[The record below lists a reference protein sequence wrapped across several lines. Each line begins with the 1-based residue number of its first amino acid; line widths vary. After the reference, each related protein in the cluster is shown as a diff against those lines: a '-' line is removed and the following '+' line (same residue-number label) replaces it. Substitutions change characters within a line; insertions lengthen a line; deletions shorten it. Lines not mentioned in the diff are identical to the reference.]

1 MTHRFFDKEQREL
14 DEDED
19 AMDDCFFVFFSSTQ
33 LFCSV
38 FELVIIHFD
47 R

>member
-1 MTHRFFDKEQREL
+1 MTHRFLDKEQREL

-19 AMDDCFFVFFSSTQ
+19 AMDDCFVFFSFTQ